1 VFVGRCFISHVQVF
15 YGTRQGVTGRRSL
28 DERVRVVNSGR
39 RCPAQFAEPAAIN
52 QTTERDRA
60 SMSSSTP
67 AASGQP
73 NGSGSD
79 IESFTRAMI
88 VVAHP
93 DDAEFSSAGTLAKFA
108 KEGKHVV
115 LVLCTSGDKG
125 TARRDISSPELA
137 ALREGEQLEASKRL
151 GLAETVFLRL
161 GDGELVPDLAF
172 REKIVRQ
179 IRAHRPDI
187 LITHDP
193 FRPYALHPDH
203 RAVGI
208 TAVDSVYPT
217 ARDPLYFP
225 EHLQDGLEPHKV
237 AELWLYGSE
246 APDTFI
252 DISETFDTKIH
263 ALKAHQSQV
272 GTAETLEQRM
282 RDRAEELG
290 RQHGLPMAEAFK
302 VVKMRR

>member
-1 VFVGRCFISHVQVF
+1 MSSGATASQEG
-15 YGTRQGVTGRRSL
+15 GTQPES
-28 DERVRVVNSGR
+28 DAFERVMV
-39 RCPAQFAEPAAIN
+39 
-52 QTTERDRA
+52 
-60 SMSSSTP
+60 
-67 AASGQP
+67 
-73 NGSGSD
+73 
-79 IESFTRAMI
+79 

-93 DDAEFSSAGTLAKFA
+93 DDAEFSCAGSVAKFTS
-108 KEGKHVV
+108 EGKHVV
-115 LVLCTSGDKG
+115 FVLCTSGDKG

-151 GLAETVFLRL
+151 GVAETVFLRL
-161 GDGELVPDLAF
+161 GDGELAPDINF

-179 IRAHRPDI
+179 IRTHRPDV

-208 TAVDSVYPT
+208 TAVDAVYPT

-225 EHLQDGLEPHKV
+225 QHLEDGLEPHKV

-246 APDTFI
+246 TPDRFI

-263 ALKAHQSQV
+263 ALRAHASQV
-272 GTAETLEQRM
+272 GTGETLEQRM
-282 RDRAEELG
+282 RDRAVDVG
-290 RQHGLPMAEAFK
+290 REAGIPMAEAFK

>member
-1 VFVGRCFISHVQVF
+1 M
-15 YGTRQGVTGRRSL
+15 
-28 DERVRVVNSGR
+28 NSGR

-52 QTTERDRA
+52 HTTEGDRV

-73 NGSGSD
+73 NGSGSE

-172 REKIVRQ
+172 REKVVRQ
-179 IRAHRPDI
+179 IRTHRPDI

-290 RQHGLPMAEAFK
+290 REHGLPMAETFK